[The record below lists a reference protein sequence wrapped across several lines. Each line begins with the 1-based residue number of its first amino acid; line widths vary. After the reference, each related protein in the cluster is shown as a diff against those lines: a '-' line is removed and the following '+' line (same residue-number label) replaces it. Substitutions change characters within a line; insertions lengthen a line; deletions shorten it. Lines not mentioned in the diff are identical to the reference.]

1 MSVVRGNESSNASVL
16 IDNCRF
22 LDNERGLTVLGP
34 FNNVVV
40 RNCLFAGNKATH
52 AGAAILVLVSK
63 TAPVAIDNCTFTNNV
78 AGRYR
83 DYYSMIEDEDSLK
96 MIRDEV
102 HLNTSCCKGVI
113 MLVGKGGAI
122 RIQRGNVTLS
132 NSRFINNTARL
143 LGSSV
148 FVDIDGTLTIWNSYF
163 ENTDKHD
170 HALQGD
176 VLFSDGNIEINK
188 VKIIIRTAVNG
199 LSLVRHSGVHWSL
212 AMTNVW
218 IQCPVGYDLRTTNS
232 SAYGV
237 TPDGL
242 RRSYYLDQLSYFC
255 ESCPRNKYSL
265 DFGYLNYTM
274 VFSKF
279 VFFSLLINGD
289 TPKAEYTGNYIHH
302 EIQCKECPY
311 GGQCVQGIRAVA
323 NFWGFV
329 INGSVRFQHCPKGY
343 CCSANECLSI
353 DSCTLLRQGRLCG
366 KCQDGFSE
374 AWFSTTCVP
383 NDSCGPLWMFPLSVT
398 LGLLYVVFLVF
409 QGDIKKFIFAGPEIH
424 CCAFAGW
431 SKSLL
436 IGNSKYDHRH
446 LDEHVGTIAPSTQLE
461 LVKMNDCSTPHDTT
475 STHPMLFKDDNEM
488 SNGDALHWRRRN
500 QPERDSGEQEPPV
513 PEITCV
519 DFGCIVTLVY
529 YFQDA
534 LLLNVRTVDLTPD
547 SRIHFLTRSILFG
560 LFKFELDVFEL
571 LHTTCAAPDMTPV
584 PKVVSQA
591 LLIVYMLS
599 VFGLMYLLRLGM
611 RLVRRERKVIG
622 VSVSHPTYQT
632 SSSIDTKLVS
642 GTLLTLLFMY
652 QKIGTTTFTLLNC
665 VPADGEQVLFLDGTI
680 TCYQYWQY
688 AVLTYA
694 IACVTPF
701 CLVLMTGPSLLQS
714 GRIPLWQF
722 LVACLCPLPFLAAWG
737 FSWTRVKRKDGG
749 PPPRRY
755 PLTNGELVVMQILQG
770 PFKTNRYG
778 FCWAGVLVGRRLILI
793 LLFTFVNDT
802 LLRLL
807 AMLLVCS
814 VILLHHVDVQPY
826 KETLGNNTGT
836 VSAAALVTLAIIN
849 LVRAAFEAAEYHP
862 TGPYALLM
870 RIFTEIETML
880 LIWIPL
886 TVIALIALL
895 CIVRFIALLTRSNCC
910 RRGAQPNRR
919 QESKDNR
926 SQPW

>member
-1 MSVVRGNESSNASVL
+1 M
-16 IDNCRF
+16 I
-22 LDNERGLTVLGP
+22 GP
-34 FNNVVV
+34 FESLAI

-52 AGAAILVLVSK
+52 AGAGILVLASRTFVIS
-63 TAPVAIDNCTFTNNV
+63 VDNCTFVNNV

-83 DYYSMIEDEDSLK
+83 DYYSLSEDDGSLK

-132 NSRFINNTARL
+132 NCRFVNNTARL

-148 FVDIDGTLTIWNSYF
+148 FVDIDGTLDIWNSYF
-163 ENTDKHD
+163 ENTDVHD

-176 VLFSDGNIEINK
+176 VLFSDGHIEINK

-237 TPDGL
+237 TEYGL

-274 VFSKF
+274 VFNKF
-279 VFFSLLINGD
+279 VYFTLLINGD

-329 INGSVRFQHCPKGY
+329 SNNSVRFQHCPKGY
-343 CCSANECLSI
+343 CCSANQCLSF
-353 DSCTLLRQGRLCG
+353 DSCATLRQGRLCG
-366 KCQDGFSE
+366 NCQDGFSE

-383 NDSCGPLWMFPLSVT
+383 NESCGPRWLFLLSFT

-409 QGDIKKFIFAGPEIH
+409 QSDIKKFIFAGPEIL

-431 SKSLL
+431 QKSS
-436 IGNSKYDHRH
+436 IIRNFKYDHSH
-446 LDEHVGTIAPSTQLE
+446 LDGHVGTIASTQPE
-461 LVKMNDCSTPHDTT
+461 LIKLNDSTTPHDAT
-475 STHPMLFKDDNEM
+475 STHPMLFKDENEM
-488 SNGDALHWRRRN
+488 SNGDARHWRRD
-500 QPERDSGEQEPPV
+500 QPERESRDEEPAAT

-519 DFGCIVTLVY
+519 DSGCIVTLVY

-534 LLLNVRTVDLTPD
+534 LLLNVRTVNLTPD
-547 SRIHFLTRSILFG
+547 SRIHYFTRSILSC

-571 LHTTCAAPDMTPV
+571 LHTTCAVPNMTPV
-584 PKVVSQA
+584 SKLVSHA
-591 LLIVYMLS
+591 LLIAYMLS
-599 VFGLMYLLRLGM
+599 VFGLMYLLRLGLSM
-611 RLVRRERKVIG
+611 FWRERKVL
-622 VSVSHPTYQT
+622 SSSAPAYRT

-665 VPADGEQVLFLDGTI
+665 VPADNEQVLFVDGTI

-688 AVLTYA
+688 VLITYA
-694 IACVTPF
+694 VACVTPF

-722 LVACLCPLPFLAAWG
+722 LVACLCPLPFLAVWG
-737 FSWTRVKRKDGG
+737 FSWTRAKRAGG
-749 PPPRRY
+749 NPPPRRY
-755 PLTNGELVVMQILQG
+755 PLTNGALVAMRILQG
-770 PFKTNRYG
+770 PFKRNG
-778 FCWAGVLVGRRLILI
+778 CGLCWAGILVGRRLILI

-814 VILLHHVDVQPY
+814 IILLHHVDVQPY
-826 KETLGNNTGT
+826 KDMPGNIAGT

-870 RIFTEIETML
+870 RIFTEIETTL
-880 LIWIPL
+880 LIWVPL
-886 TVIALIALL
+886 AVVALISLL
-895 CIVRFIALLTRSNCC
+895 CVVRFIALLTRSNCG
-910 RRGAQPNRR
+910 RGAQFTRR
-919 QESKDNR
+919 QESKDAR
-926 SQPW
+926 PQPW